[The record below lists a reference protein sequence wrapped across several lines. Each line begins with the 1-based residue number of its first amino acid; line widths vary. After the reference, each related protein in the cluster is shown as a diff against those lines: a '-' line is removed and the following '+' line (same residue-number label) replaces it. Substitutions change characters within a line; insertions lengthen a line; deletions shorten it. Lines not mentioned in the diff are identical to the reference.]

1 MNIGLKK
8 LAEDDKRATPLVMPE
23 GAPPPVYPPAEFKY
37 SELHINVIAHLS
49 KPGRFEQPFRISL
62 RDDAP
67 ALDWNKTIDWH
78 DFNREH
84 RQKGWSCAPP
94 GCKSDT
100 GPRALGSHAAAC
112 IGRPAFGGLHSTVC
126 PAKIMPRRTSC
137 RAPMG
142 SPPRTISCHLAS
154 LPKRTI
160 QDGPARR
167 SVTCRGGR
175 TQIAPRS
182 HLDRPAR
189 ALPLSIHPSKLQRRS
204 T

>member
-1 MNIGLKK
+1 MEIGLRK
-8 LAEDDKRATPLVMPE
+8 LAEDDKRATPLV
-23 GAPPPVYPPAEFKY
+23 GFDQPPNYPPAAFKY
-37 SELHINVIAHLS
+37 SQLHINVIAHLS

-67 ALDWNKTIDWH
+67 ALDWNKSIDWH

-84 RQKGWSCAPP
+84 RQAGWSCAPP
-94 GCKSDT
+94 CCKSDT
-100 GPRALGSHAAAC
+100 GLRALGSHAAAWAAC
-112 IGRPAFGGLHSTVC
+112 IGRPAFDGL
-126 PAKIMPRRTSC
+126 PRQDHVQVALRTSC
-137 RAPMG
+137 RAPTG
-142 SPPRTISCHLAS
+142 SLPLTISCHLA

-182 HLDRPAR
+182 PC
-189 ALPLSIHPSKLQRRS
+189 SSPSLKLQRRS
-204 T
+204 S